1 MRNQV
6 LTLLI
11 ASSATVRVSAFCPV
25 RHRQSSLSATASTN
39 KPPFFV
45 RQPATQLF
53 ASIEEDIL
61 EEEAQLPES
70 VVGRVAKEEEAEAFV
85 EEAGPFIEKD
95 ITVEE
100 DAEAAARSLK
110 EIFPTAQIYIF
121 EMAQYRPL
129 GCTVEESMDV
139 SENYVFVSKV
149 VRGGFAD
156 AAGLQVGD
164 VIASVTGNFGGMTS
178 VLESGVEKM

>member
-1 MRNQV
+1 MKNQG

-11 ASSATVRVSAFCPV
+11 ASAAIVQVSAFCPV
-25 RHRQSSLSATASTN
+25 RHGRSSLSATASTN
-39 KPPFFV
+39 KPTCFV
-45 RQPATQLF
+45 RQPATQLY

-70 VVGRVAKEEEAEAFV
+70 VVERGAKEEKAEAFIEEVGTFIEKDVTGEEEAEA
-85 EEAGPFIEKD
+85 
-95 ITVEE
+95 
-100 DAEAAARSLK
+100 DAPSLK
-110 EIFPTAQIYIF
+110 DIFPTAQIYTF
-121 EMAQYRPL
+121 ELAQYRPL

-139 SENYVFVSKV
+139 SEDYVFVSKV

-164 VIASVTGNFGGMTS
+164 VIAGVTGNFGGMTP
-178 VLESGVEKM
+178 VLESGIEKM